1 MFKTVPG
8 EFKFK
13 SARPAPAANAGII
26 GWARANL
33 FSSPLNTLLTL
44 IGMYL
49 VASTVPPLL
58 NWAIFDASWAYGDRT
73 LCEKANEAAGYNTA
87 CWTYVRVRAEQILFG
102 PFYGQNTGEVW
113 RPILVFIVFAVI
125 IAWLVSERTPYKGRV
140 AAVSLIFFP
149 FFAFAFI
156 HGEWLGLKI
165 APTGQWGGFMLTLV
179 IAVTGIVAALPIGIL
194 MALGRQ
200 SSLPVFKG
208 LSVIFIEFWRGAPLV
223 TVLFMA
229 SVIFPLFFPAE
240 VDFDKVARALIA
252 ITLFQSAYTAE
263 AIRGALDALPKG
275 QGEAADALG
284 LGYWRKTLLII
295 LPQALKIS
303 IPAIVNTFIELFKD
317 TSLVYIIGLL
327 DLLEMSKT
335 TANSLEWRGVSNIT
349 AFVFAAL
356 IFFMFTSAMAAY
368 SRGLERK
375 LDTEHKN

>member
-1 MFKTVPG
+1 MFKSVPG
-8 EFKFK
+8 EFKFLP
-13 SARPAPAANAGII
+13 ARPAPSANAGIV
-26 GWARANL
+26 GWMKENL
-33 FSSPLNTLLTL
+33 FSTPLNILLTL
-44 IGMYL
+44 IGLFVLY
-49 VASTVPPLL
+49 STIPSLI
-58 NWAIFDASWAYGDRT
+58 NWAIIDASWGYGDRS
-73 LCEKANEAAGYNTA
+73 LCEHANEEAGYSAA

-102 PFYGQNTGEVW
+102 PFYGQHTAEIW
-113 RPILVFIVFAVI
+113 RPILVFIVFAAI
-125 IAWLVSERTPYKGRV
+125 ISWLVIDRTPYKGRV
-140 AAVSLIFFP
+140 AIVSLLLFP
-149 FFAFAFI
+149 FFAFAFL

-200 SSLPVFKG
+200 SDLPVFKG

-327 DLLEMSKT
+327 DLLQMSRS

-368 SRGLERK
+368 SRNLERK

>member
-8 EFKFK
+8 KFNFLPAR
-13 SARPAPAANAGII
+13 SAPTANSGII
-26 GWARANL
+26 GWAKTNL
-33 FSSPLNTLLTL
+33 FSSPLNVLLTL

-49 VASTVPPLL
+49 IYKTIPPFIS
-58 NWAIFDASWAYGDRT
+58 WAIIDASWGYGDRT
-73 LCEKANEAAGYNTA
+73 LCEQANEAAGRSTA

-102 PFYGQNTGEVW
+102 PFYGQNTDEIW
-113 RPILVFIVFAVI
+113 RPILVFIVFAAI
-125 IAWLVSERTPYKGRV
+125 IAWLLTERTPFKGYV
-140 AAVSLIFFP
+140 AAFSLIFFP
-149 FFAFAFI
+149 FFAFAFL

-200 SSLPVFKG
+200 SDLPVFKA

-284 LGYWRKTLLII
+284 LGYWHKTLFII

-327 DLLEMSKT
+327 DLLQMSRA
-335 TANSLEWRGVSNIT
+335 TANSLEWRGVSDIT

-368 SRGLERK
+368 SRNLERK